1 MEYIWKRMIRSPLR
15 CLFAAAFAAA
25 VAAVLCG
32 LAAGKAQSQASYREV
47 YRNIDVV
54 CTLTNATGDANEGL
68 WIEEDVISQFTG
80 ADGALR
86 GYARQVDLKGSKSF
100 YPDGDRSN
108 KKTLVGITSLGAETR
123 LLPENKCSV
132 TWLEGYDETIF
143 SRGER
148 LCLLP
153 QSMWMG
159 EEETELEITFDRRRG
174 GEVTVV
180 FAVAGVYEAPS
191 QDRVYCSWDA
201 YRGVAEETGDWVY
214 AEFLRMVL
222 ADNDQLE
229 EFRAAAREL
238 FPAPD
243 PSAADGDLLAL
254 DINDDYLTQTSKT
267 LERSLRTNEITAGIV
282 LVLSACVGF
291 LSGFLL
297 IHSRKREIFL
307 QRVLGTPL
315 HRIALGFLA
324 EQLSMAVLGVAL
336 GGAWFRWVPL
346 SQLALF
352 VLIFGLGLLS
362 ALAVFL
368 HNGLMTAMKE
378 DT

>member
-1 MEYIWKRMIRSPLR
+1 MEYICKRMLRSPLR
-15 CLFAAAFAAA
+15 CLFLAAFAAA
-25 VAAVLCG
+25 VAVVLCG

-68 WIEEDVISQFTG
+68 WIEEEVIAQFTG
-80 ADGALR
+80 ADGVLR
-86 GYARQVDLKGSKSF
+86 PYARQVDLKGVKAF
-100 YPDGDRSN
+100 YLNGDRSN
-108 KKTLVGITSLGAETR
+108 KKSLVGLTSLSAETR
-123 LLPENKCSV
+123 LLPENKCTV

-143 SRGER
+143 SRGGR

-153 QSMWMG
+153 RSMWMG
-159 EEETELEITFDRRRG
+159 EGETELEITFDLRG
-174 GEVTVV
+174 GEETTVA
-180 FAVAGVYEAPS
+180 FTVAGVYDAPS
-191 QDRVYCSWDA
+191 QDRVYCSWEA
-201 YRGVAEETGDWVY
+201 YRGVAEETGDWVH

-222 ADNDQLE
+222 SDNDQLE

-254 DINDDYLTQTSKT
+254 DVNDDYLTQTTKT

-297 IHSRKREIFL
+297 IHSRKQEIFL

-315 HRIALGFLA
+315 RRIALGFLA
-324 EQLSMAVLGVAL
+324 EQMSMAVLGVAL